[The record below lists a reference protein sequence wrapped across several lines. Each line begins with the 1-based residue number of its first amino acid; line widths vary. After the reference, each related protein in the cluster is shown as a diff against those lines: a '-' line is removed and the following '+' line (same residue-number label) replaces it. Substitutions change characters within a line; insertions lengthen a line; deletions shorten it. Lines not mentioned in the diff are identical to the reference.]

1 MSAVIYI
8 LMLPS
13 TNLFFTTS
21 ACYLFINA
29 LVLGAEIKNNDRTP
43 QLGDADFPRP
53 SPSARHD
60 QKVKEVRS
68 KNYDV
73 VMVGDSITHTLGE
86 LGGKY
91 EPMKKVWNKHFLPL
105 NTINLGYNGYRTE
118 QILWNL
124 QNGELE
130 FKKSPKVFILLI
142 GTNNTD
148 DRHFKKVH
156 NAEEIFTG
164 TKAIVTTIQKRH
176 PKTKI
181 LVLRIFPRGGD
192 DEKGISPPAFNSSPK
207 CIETCRQAG
216 ELTRLLADGKKVFWL
231 DINHVFLQPD
241 GNINTE
247 LMWDLLHP
255 SPRGAETWVSAIMPT
270 IRKLLNDKPVPKNQT
285 ILSTALRVTKP

>member
-1 MSAVIYI
+1 MVHS
-8 LMLPS
+8 PK
-13 TNLFFTTS
+13 LFFATS
-21 ACYLFINA
+21 ACYLFINS
-29 LVLGAEIKNNDRTP
+29 LVLGAEIKNNDQAP

-91 EPMKKVWNKHFLPL
+91 EPMKKVWNKYFLPL

-216 ELTRLLADGKKVFWL
+216 ELTRRLADGKKVFWL

-255 SPRGAETWVSAIMPT
+255 SPGGAETWVSAIMPT
-270 IRKLLNDKPVPKNQT
+270 IEKLLNDKPVPKNQT

>member
-1 MSAVIYI
+1 MV
-8 LMLPS
+8 PK
-13 TNLFFTTS
+13 TKLFFATS
-21 ACYLFINA
+21 ACYLFINS
-29 LVLGAEIKNNDRTP
+29 LVLGAEIKNDNQIPR
-43 QLGDADFPRP
+43 LGDADFPRP

-164 TKAIVTTIQKRH
+164 TKAIVATIQKRH

-216 ELTRLLADGKKVFWL
+216 ELTRRLADGKKVFWL

>member
-1 MSAVIYI
+1 
-8 LMLPS
+8 MLHSPK
-13 TNLFFTTS
+13 LFFATS
-21 ACYLFINA
+21 ACYLLINT
-29 LVLGAEIKNNDRTP
+29 LVLGAEIKNNDPAP

-207 CIETCRQAG
+207 CIETCHQAG
-216 ELTRLLADGKKVFWL
+216 EFTSRLADGKKVFWL
-231 DINHVFLQPD
+231 DINKIFLQED
-241 GNINTE
+241 GSINTE

-255 SPRGAETWVSAIMPT
+255 SPSGAETWVNAIMPT
-270 IRKLLNDKPVPKNQT
+270 LMKLLNNKPVPKNQT
-285 ILSTALRVTKP
+285 IHSAALRITKPSRGE

>member
-1 MSAVIYI
+1 
-8 LMLPS
+8 MLHSPK
-13 TNLFFTTS
+13 LFFATY
-21 ACYLFINA
+21 ACYLLINT
-29 LVLGAEIKNNDRTP
+29 LVLGAEIKNNDQAP

-216 ELTRLLADGKKVFWL
+216 ELTRQLADGKKVFWL
-231 DINHVFLQPD
+231 DINKIFLQED
-241 GNINTE
+241 GSINTE

-255 SPRGAETWVSAIMPT
+255 SPSGAETWVSAIMPT
-270 IRKLLNDKPVPKNQT
+270 LRKLLNNKPVPKNQT
-285 ILSTALRVTKP
+285 IHSAALRVTKP

>member
-1 MSAVIYI
+1 MV
-8 LMLPS
+8 PK
-13 TNLFFTTS
+13 TKLFFATS
-21 ACYLFINA
+21 ACYLFINS
-29 LVLGAEIKNNDRTP
+29 LVLGAEIKNDNQIPR
-43 QLGDADFPRP
+43 LGDADFPRP

-73 VMVGDSITHTLGE
+73 VMVGDSITHTIGE

-164 TKAIVTTIQKRH
+164 TKAIVATIQKRH

-216 ELTRLLADGKKVFWL
+216 ELTRRLADGKKVFWL

-270 IRKLLNDKPVPKNQT
+270 IRKLLNDKPVPANRGSEISAPKTTNN
-285 ILSTALRVTKP
+285 

>member
-1 MSAVIYI
+1 
-8 LMLPS
+8 MLHSPK
-13 TNLFFTTS
+13 LFFATN

-29 LVLGAEIKNNDRTP
+29 LVLGAEIKNNDQAP

-181 LVLRIFPRGGD
+181 
-192 DEKGISPPAFNSSPK
+192 
-207 CIETCRQAG
+207 
-216 ELTRLLADGKKVFWL
+216 
-231 DINHVFLQPD
+231 
-241 GNINTE
+241 
-247 LMWDLLHP
+247 
-255 SPRGAETWVSAIMPT
+255 
-270 IRKLLNDKPVPKNQT
+270 
-285 ILSTALRVTKP
+285 

>member
-1 MSAVIYI
+1 
-8 LMLPS
+8 MLHSPK
-13 TNLFFTTS
+13 LFFATY
-21 ACYLFINA
+21 ACYLLINT
-29 LVLGAEIKNNDRTP
+29 LVLGAEIKNNDRAP

-148 DRHFKKVH
+148 DRHFKTVH

-176 PKTKI
+176 PETKI

-216 ELTRLLADGKKVFWL
+216 ELTRQLADGKKVFWL
-231 DINHVFLQPD
+231 DINKIFLQKD
-241 GNINTE
+241 GSINTE

-285 ILSTALRVTKP
+285 IHSAALRITKP